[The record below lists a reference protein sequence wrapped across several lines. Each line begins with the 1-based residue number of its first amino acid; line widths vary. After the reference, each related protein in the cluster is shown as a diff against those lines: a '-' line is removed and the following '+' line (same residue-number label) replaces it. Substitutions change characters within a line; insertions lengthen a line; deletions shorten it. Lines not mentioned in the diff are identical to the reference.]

1 MPRKSS
7 QASSTGVIDRPDVTT
22 LDLRAGAVV
31 SPEVVNVFA
40 EGVSAGAVEGLH
52 LAPLGGRPSGAAI
65 ALSVQAWVRNLAYD
79 KDLWVDLRLLGED
92 AVLHAET
99 LPLSY
104 QEGADGGGD
113 FFTLGT
119 AVPAPKPQP
128 GGPTTRTLC
137 YRLYGQMN
145 GQIFTDGRALPK
157 DPEPSWNGYS
167 TGKWEGDTLVVET
180 NGLRDGL
187 WADYNGSPIT
197 SAAKITERFRRL
209 NYGTLEIE
217 VTVDDL
223 KAYTKPWT
231 VKLKQSIVLDA
242 DLLEYVCLEN
252 EKDLSHMVGK

>member
-1 MPRKSS
+1 M
-7 QASSTGVIDRPDVTT
+7 
-22 LDLRAGAVV
+22 
-31 SPEVVNVFA
+31 
-40 EGVSAGAVEGLH
+40 
-52 LAPLGGRPSGAAI
+52 
-65 ALSVQAWVRNLAYD
+65 
-79 KDLWVDLRLLGED
+79 
-92 AVLHAET
+92 
-99 LPLSY
+99 
-104 QEGADGGGD
+104 
-113 FFTLGT
+113 
-119 AVPAPKPQP
+119 
-128 GGPTTRTLC
+128 
-137 YRLYGQMN
+137 
-145 GQIFTDGRALPK
+145 
-157 DPEPSWNGYS
+157 
-167 TGKWEGDTLVVET
+167 VET